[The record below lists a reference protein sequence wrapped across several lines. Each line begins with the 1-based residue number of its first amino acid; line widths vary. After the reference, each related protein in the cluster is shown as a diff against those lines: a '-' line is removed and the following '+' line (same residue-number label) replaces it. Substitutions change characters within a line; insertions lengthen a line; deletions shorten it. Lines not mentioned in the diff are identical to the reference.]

1 MNSATMQTV
10 TLSNDNAVRVY
21 TITKGLPVATVWTRK
36 GGDVVMSLDAAR
48 EEIATLLAPSG
59 GWKVLPSAL

>member
-1 MNSATMQTV
+1 MNSATQTV
-10 TLSNDNAVRVY
+10 QVIKGKTVRVY

-48 EEIATLLAPSG
+48 EEIAALLAPSG
-59 GWKVLPSAL
+59 GWKMLQSAL